1 MKTGFFIMK
10 LWQTGNVGS
19 HNIGRI
25 NANPKDGY
33 TSYDEAEAALLEL
46 KKTDW
51 EVREGGYDF
60 TIMKL
65 YWSEDGKLFE
75 YSS

>member
-1 MKTGFFIMK
+1 MNTGFFIMM

-19 HNIGRI
+19 HNIKRLKAQPI
-25 NANPKDGY
+25 KGY
-33 TSYDEAEAALLEL
+33 KSYDEAKKAMMAF

-60 TIMKL
+60 TIM
-65 YWSEDGKLFE
+65 ELFW
-75 YSS
+75 